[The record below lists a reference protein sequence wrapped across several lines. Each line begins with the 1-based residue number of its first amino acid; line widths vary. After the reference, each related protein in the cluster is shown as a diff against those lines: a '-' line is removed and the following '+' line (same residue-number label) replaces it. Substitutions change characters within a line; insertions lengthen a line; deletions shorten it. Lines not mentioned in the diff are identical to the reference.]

1 MAAAIATITTL
12 REEGGIEQMRAM
24 GQRFRDGLDQQAR
37 SLGLGVN
44 LSGPPAIP
52 FMTFVGD
59 PALARSRL
67 FCGECARRGVFLH
80 PFHNWFLMTAHGERD
95 IDQALATTE
104 EAFKA
109 VKAQF
114 GG

>member
-1 MAAAIATITTL
+1 MAAAIATIKTL

-37 SLGLGVN
+37 SLGLAVS

-59 PALARSRL
+59 AGLPRSHI

-80 PFHNWFLMTAHGERD
+80 PFHNWFLMTAHKERD
-95 IDQALATTE
+95 IDQALSVTE
-104 EAFKA
+104 EGFKA
-109 VKAQF
+109 VKAKF
-114 GG
+114 EG